1 MTTEQCYNDF
11 LKKLSSIYDSREAT
25 NIADWVFEN
34 VTGLKR
40 WERVTKNVE
49 LEKVALQKFEKHL
62 DELLQH
68 KPVQYVLHEAWFYK
82 MKFYVDE
89 RVLIPRPETEELVE
103 WVIGDVRSTKCDVPC
118 DEVKILDVGT
128 GSGSIAVSLKK
139 ELIHADV
146 TALDI
151 SVDAL
156 QVARKN
162 ADTFKTKINF
172 LQLDFLNERLWNSL
186 GVYDIIV
193 SNPPYIP
200 ENEKSKLA
208 RNVTGFEPGIALFV
222 ENSNPFLFYD
232 KMARFALSHLKP
244 NGKTF
249 VEIHEDFSKEI
260 QEIFLDYDFK
270 TEVRKDMYGKE
281 RMIKAMAR

>member
-49 LEKVALQKFEKHL
+49 LEKIALQKFEKHL

-128 GSGSIAVSLKK
+128 GSGSITVSLKK

-172 LQLDFLNERLWNSL
+172 LQLDFLNERLM
-186 GVYDIIV
+186 
-193 SNPPYIP
+193 
-200 ENEKSKLA
+200 EFA
-208 RNVTGFEPGIALFV
+208 RRL
-222 ENSNPFLFYD
+222 
-232 KMARFALSHLKP
+232 
-244 NGKTF
+244 
-249 VEIHEDFSKEI
+249 
-260 QEIFLDYDFK
+260 
-270 TEVRKDMYGKE
+270 
-281 RMIKAMAR
+281 